1 MTYNPEDDCYCVH
14 GVAERTQSSI
24 TAAWYFVLAF
34 IGLTIL
40 QAVVSAI
47 KLFVKV
53 VEQAARGVAS
63 VADTVG
69 WAVLSVVCFIV
80 LALYVHDKVMNYIE
94 RRELPWYVSML
105 IKLRKLI
112 RGYFYRR
119 DLVKR
124 FEERP
129 ELSLLT
135 VEDIIAD
142 MNDGHHDGEEPPTKE
157 EWAVYLEQ
165 FYKIKNESDKRS
177 RTNRA
182 IRVDIETISHN

>member
-177 RTNRA
+177 RTDR
-182 IRVDIETISHN
+182 ITGVDIETISHN